1 MSDLKGKMKPQ
12 MYPYAPR
19 AARFSRLPHNFPCC
33 AATATSTPKNAAR
46 QFSGS
51 LVLAAVVLL
60 FLMEP
65 GNLFAQQTAP
75 GDQGSSQNNR
85 DIGQYQ
91 SNEQSEL
98 QWDYEQQ
105 PDAQRRDPDSGQTY
119 PQGEYGQAPAQPLD
133 AVQLEQLVAPIAL
146 YPDRLVAQVLA
157 ASTYPSQVADADHW
171 RQTQRYA
178 SPDQI
183 AAGADFQNWDPS
195 VKALTAFP
203 QVLAQ
208 MDRNLQWT
216 TDLGNA
222 YYNQP
227 QDVLEAVQVMR
238 RRAQQAGNLQ
248 STPQQAVH
256 YDQGYVQLM
265 PVNPQVVYVPTYNPW
280 TVYGEQV
287 SPYPGFSLLGAVES
301 FLGSSPINYGL
312 GIAMSAFSQTPWGW
326 LAWGLNWLAQS
337 VLFDQSD
344 YYSHSTTVADWGF
357 RHDGLHAYAGRASV
371 ARYSN
376 GHTPDGYRRFGDGH
390 NANRGQGFGHT
401 PGRYAE
407 NWRENSNAGFHA
419 FGTGYDRAP
428 RQAYNHMR
436 AAENRGQFNR
446 HSNGSTLNR
455 STGEYHRGWAGA
467 AYDRPMQAHRVRTSG
482 FQTSEFR
489 GRSSGAFAIR
499 DSAHSAGKPPH
510 SGGLHLFGGG
520 HAPKSVSSRGSGG
533 FHMGGGGHAP
543 KSFHGGG
550 KNFGGEHSH
559 GGGGHSRGHGG
570 KHHR

>member
-1 MSDLKGKMKPQ
+1 MKPQ
-12 MYPYAPR
+12 MHRYAPC
-19 AARFSRLPHNFPCC
+19 AAIFSRLPHDSGRC
-33 AATATSTPKNAAR
+33 AATATSTLKTAAR
-46 QFSGS
+46 QSGGS
-51 LVLAAVVLL
+51 FVLAAVVLL

-65 GNLFAQQTAP
+65 GKLFAQQTAP
-75 GDQGSSQNNR
+75 GDPGWSQNNR
-85 DIGQYQ
+85 DIGQYEQ
-91 SNEQSEL
+91 NGQSEL
-98 QWDYEQQ
+98 QSDDGQQ
-105 PDAQRRDPDSGQTY
+105 PDAQGRYSDSGQTY

-133 AVQLEQLVAPIAL
+133 AVQVEQLVAPIAL

-157 ASTYPSQVADADHW
+157 ASTYPSQVADADQW

-183 AAGADFQNWDPS
+183 AAGADVQNWDPS

-287 SPYPGFSLLGAVES
+287 SPYPGFSLLGAVGS

-312 GIAMSAFSQTPWGW
+312 GIAMSAFSQPWGW

-337 VLFDQSD
+337 VLFNQSD
-344 YYSHSTTVADWGF
+344 YYSHSSTVADWGF
-357 RHDGLHAYAGRASV
+357 RHDGLHAYAGRSSF

-376 GHTPDGYRRFGDGH
+376 GRTAEGFRRFGDGH
-390 NANRGQGFGHT
+390 NANRGQGFSHT

-407 NWRENSNAGFHA
+407 NWRGNSNAGFHA

-428 RQAYNHMR
+428 RQAYNHMQ
-436 AAENRGQFNR
+436 AAGNWRQFNS
-446 HSNGSTLNR
+446 HSNGSSLNR
-455 STGEYHRGWAGA
+455 SAGEYHRGWAGA
-467 AYDRPMQAHRVRTSG
+467 GYDRSMQSPRLPTSG

-489 GRSSGAFAIR
+489 GRSSGAFASR
-499 DSAHSAGKPPH
+499 DFAHSAGKPPH
-510 SGGLHLFGGG
+510 SGSFHLFGGG

-533 FHMGGGGHAP
+533 FHMGGGGHVP

-550 KNFGGEHSH
+550 KNFGGGHSH
-559 GGGGHSRGHGG
+559 GGGGHSSGHGG